1 MIALPSVTGMEV
13 PYSHEALSRLKCKN
27 RYHRTFK
34 GKERQRFRK
43 GATISLFQ
51 RHYISLDELIKR
63 LQFVK
68 PKYQYFFASES
79 AISALKK
86 VE

>member
-1 MIALPSVTGMEV
+1 MKL
-13 PYSHEALSRLKCKN
+13 
-27 RYHRTFK
+27 YHGSNVK
-34 GKERQRFRK
+34 IE
-43 GATISLFQ
+43 TIDP
-51 RHYISLDELIKR
+51 RHYINLDELIKR

-79 AISALKK
+79 AISALKR